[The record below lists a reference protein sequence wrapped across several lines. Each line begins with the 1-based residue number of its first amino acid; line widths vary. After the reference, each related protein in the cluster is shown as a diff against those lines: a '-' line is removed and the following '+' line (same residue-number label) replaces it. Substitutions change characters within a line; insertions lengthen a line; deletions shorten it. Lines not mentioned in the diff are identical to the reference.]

1 MCLIASCWHPYKLCD
16 IQDQLFTLDL
26 GTQYH
31 GTYVTMDGMNT
42 DKTGLIG
49 ISGKEESTLTY
60 WERGTMGL
68 RVEK

>member
-1 MCLIASCWHPYKLCD
+1 
-16 IQDQLFTLDL
+16 
-26 GTQYH
+26 
-31 GTYVTMDGMNT
+31 MDGMNT